1 MQMTREEELRILQ
14 KAQAGD
20 MDAFETIV
28 NANEKAGFNLALRQ
42 LGNRE
47 DAEDAAQEVFVKAYS
62 ALKSF
67 RGESKLSVWLYR
79 ITSNVCVDM
88 LRRRRDTVSLSLEAE
103 EGAELDLPSDSFDP
117 AVLVERS
124 DLKVQLAQALK
135 SLSDDYRE
143 ILLLRAIGGLSFE
156 EIAETLSLD
165 IGTVKSRIF
174 RARKKLAEILGNN
187 SENTSSKDGKG
198 GARA

>member
-1 MQMTREEELRILQ
+1 MTREEELRLLQ

-20 MDAFETIV
+20 MDAFEAIV
-28 NANEKAGFNLALRQ
+28 YSNEKAVYNLALRQ

-47 DAEDAAQEVFVKAYS
+47 DAEDATQEVFVKAYT

-67 RGESKLSVWLYR
+67 RGESKVSVWLYR

-88 LRRRRDTVSLSLEAE
+88 LRRRRDTVSLSMEAD
-103 EGAELDLPSDSFDP
+103 EGAELDLPDEGLDP

-124 DLKVQLAQALK
+124 DLQAQLAQALQ

-143 ILLLRAIGGLSFE
+143 ILLLRGLSGLSYE
-156 EIAETLSLD
+156 EIAATLSLD

-187 SENTSSKDGKG
+187 SEITSSKDWEG

>member
-1 MQMTREEELRILQ
+1 MTREEELRLLQ

-20 MDAFETIV
+20 MDAFEAIV
-28 NANEKAGFNLALRQ
+28 YSNEKAVYNLALRQ

-47 DAEDAAQEVFVKAYS
+47 DAEDATQEVFVKAYT

-67 RGESKLSVWLYR
+67 RGESKVSVWLYR

-88 LRRRRDTVSLSLEAE
+88 LRRRRDTVSLSMETE
-103 EGAELDLPSDSFDP
+103 EGAELDLPDEGLDP

-124 DLKVQLAQALK
+124 DLQVQLARALQ

-143 ILLLRAIGGLSFE
+143 ILLLRGLSGLSYE
-156 EIAETLSLD
+156 EIAATLSLD

-187 SENTSSKDGKG
+187 SEITSSKDWEG

>member
-1 MQMTREEELRILQ
+1 MTREEELRLLQ

-20 MDAFETIV
+20 MDAFEAIV
-28 NANEKAGFNLALRQ
+28 YSNEKAVYNLALRQ

-47 DAEDAAQEVFVKAYS
+47 DAEDATQEVFVKAYT

-67 RGESKLSVWLYR
+67 RGDSKVSVWLYR

-88 LRRRRDTVSLSLEAE
+88 LRRRRDTVSLSMEAD
-103 EGAELDLPSDSFDP
+103 EGAELDLPDEGLDP

-124 DLKVQLAQALK
+124 DLQAQLAQALQ

-143 ILLLRAIGGLSFE
+143 ILLLRGLSGLSYE
-156 EIAETLSLD
+156 EIAATLSLD

-187 SENTSSKDGKG
+187 SEITSSKDWEG